1 MSRTR
6 FVVIMAVVAAM
17 LLGTLNTAFAQGNTL
32 TIWADN
38 ERTPILQDLADD
50 VLTEL
55 GIELEIVE
63 MGLGDARDQ
72 LLVAGPVGEG
82 PDILISAHDSIGQ
95 FVANGAVVP
104 LDRSLFEAEFLG
116 SGLDLFTF
124 NGELYG
130 VPYAIENVAL
140 IRNVDLVPEAP
151 TSWEEVRTIGEEL
164 QASGEAQ
171 YGFVV
176 QSGNTYHNFPITSA
190 FGGYI
195 FGRNEDGTFN
205 TADLGLGSEGGL
217 ASAEWLSGMYVDG
230 LMPPDVND
238 DVAFQLFEDGD
249 AAMIVT
255 GPWFSQ
261 RIIDTGVNYS
271 IDLLPVSGA
280 ADGEAVGAPFSGGQG
295 FVVSAFSENQLLAE
309 IFLTEY
315 VASTPFMQAIF
326 DNGGRPPAFLDVD
339 TSSDVNVGAFQAAG
353 VNAIPMPA
361 IPEMGA
367 VWASSD
373 NALTLISQ
381 GEDPVASYTDAVAQI
396 ADAIQI
402 ATSDER
408 IVGVPGSHQAAAG
421 CAGDWD
427 PACDVT
433 FMSDEDGDGVYT
445 LTITLPAG
453 DYEYKVAMNGGWD
466 ENYGVDGEAN
476 GSNIML
482 SLSEETEVTF
492 TYDDSTNIITDSVN
506 NPE

>member
-6 FVVIMAVVAAM
+6 FVVIMTVVAAM
-17 LLGTLNTAFAQGNTL
+17 LLGTLNTAFAQGNVL

-50 VLTEL
+50 VLAEL

-82 PDILISAHDSIGQ
+82 PDILISAHDSLGQ
-95 FVANGAVVP
+95 FVSNGAVVP
-104 LDRSLFEAEFLG
+104 LDRSAFEESFLD

-151 TSWEEVRTIGEEL
+151 TSWEEVRTLAEEL
-164 QASGEAQ
+164 QASGDAQ

-176 QSGNTYHNFPITSA
+176 QTGNTYHNFPITSA

-195 FGRNEDGTFN
+195 FGRNEDGSFN
-205 TADLGLGSEGGL
+205 TSDLGLNSEGGL
-217 ASAEWLSGMYVDG
+217 AAGEWLSGMYVDG

-238 DVAFQLFEDGD
+238 DVAFQLFEDGA
-249 AAMIVT
+249 AAMLVT
-255 GPWFSQ
+255 GPWYSQ

-280 ADGEAVGAPFSGGQG
+280 ADGEAIGAPFAGGQG
-295 FVVSAFSENQLLAE
+295 FVISAFSDNQLLAE

-315 VASTPFMQAIF
+315 VASVDFMQAIF
-326 DNGGRPPAFLDVD
+326 DNGGRPPAYNDVD
-339 TSSDVNVGAFQAAG
+339 TSADVNVAAFQAAG

-381 GEDPVASYTDAVAQI
+381 GEDAVESYNNAVVQI

-402 ATSDER
+402 AQSEDR

-433 FMSDEDGDGVYT
+433 FMSDEDGDGIYT
-445 LTITLPAG
+445 LTVTLPAG

-466 ENYGVDGEAN
+466 ENYGVDGAP
-476 GSNIML
+476 GGDNIML